1 MEEQPGSRRIV
12 STVLMVLLWIVAFV
26 LGLNSIYLLLQI
38 FYLVYGAFGGSLS
51 AAENFAPILLF
62 LLGVG
67 FLIFIIATS
76 EFHRNHVGARKSW
89 RLFAWT
95 IGAELGITILY
106 YIL

>member
-1 MEEQPGSRRIV
+1 MDEQPISRRIA
-12 STVLMVLLWIVAFV
+12 TTALLILLWVISFV
-26 LGLNSIYLLLQI
+26 LGLNAIYLLLQI
-38 FYLVYGAFGGSLS
+38 FYLVYGALGGSLS

-76 EFHRNHVGARKSW
+76 EFHRKNVGTRQSW
-89 RLFAWT
+89 RLFTWT
-95 IGAELGITILY
+95 IAIEISIILLY